1 MKSFHALMRSTK
13 SKTMAHNNSNFSRL
27 INFVSRQ
34 PLSVAR
40 FTAKFLAL
48 LVNTFKLTKTAHI
61 IRLNLAIALPHL
73 SQTERNTIGQNAIQN
88 EMISYFEFFSF

>member
-1 MKSFHALMRSTK
+1 MRSTK
-13 SKTMAHNNSNFSRL
+13 SKTMAHKNSNFSRL

-40 FTAKFLAL
+40 FTAKILAL

-73 SQTERNTIGQNAIQN
+73 SQIERNKIGQNAIQN
-88 EMISYFEFFSF
+88 EMISKKK